1 MAWCGARRNGPLIR
15 ARYQG
20 DVMQTSHVAVI
31 AAAAFVILSWFNVDT
46 GVGSIQSDLRER
58 AQREVASVLED
69 ADEIRIEA
77 DGRDL
82 ILTGTVSSE
91 TVRAEAESR
100 VNGLRGVRTVTNL
113 IEVAE
118 TVEPPSWS
126 YSLTTVPYRLVVS
139 LTSTDAVL
147 DGLVHDEP
155 TRTALLAIAAGRAA
169 DGSVRDTLEV
179 EPQTHPQWSEA
190 TQEIVRAVAA
200 LQDVELRFADHEISI
215 KGRAGSPDE
224 RDRALATIRSA
235 VPYGVI
241 LQTDLT
247 VPLSAAAA
255 QCKQRFA
262 ELQTHRP
269 VVFLPTSTALLPS
282 SGELLDALAVAL
294 RECPDT
300 RIEVAAYSE
309 STRDYGAALRISQA
323 RAETIAEQLTT
334 RGVNG
339 SRLSAVGYGVT
350 ETDGRMSDPQMALI
364 VRGH

>member
-1 MAWCGARRNGPLIR
+1 
-15 ARYQG
+15 
-20 DVMQTSHVAVI
+20 MQTSHVAVL
-31 AAAAFVILSWFNVDT
+31 AAAAFVVLSWFNVNT
-46 GVGSIQSDLRER
+46 GVGSIQSDLRAR
-58 AQREVASVLED
+58 AQREIAAVLED

-82 ILTGTVSSE
+82 ILTGTVSSG

-100 VNGLRGVRTVTNL
+100 VSGLRGVRAVTNL

-118 TVEPPSWS
+118 TTAWS
-126 YSLTTVPYRLVVS
+126 YSPTTVPYRLVVS
-139 LTSTDAVL
+139 LTSTGAVL
-147 DGLVHDEP
+147 DGLVRDEP
-155 TRTALLAIAAGRAA
+155 TRTALLAIAAGRAV

-179 EPQTHPQWSEA
+179 EPDTHPQWSEA
-190 TQEIVRAVAA
+190 TSEIVRAVVA
-200 LQDVELRFADHEISI
+200 LQDVELRFADHEISVTG
-215 KGRAGSPDE
+215 KAGSPDE
-224 RDRALATIRSA
+224 RDRALAAIRSA

-282 SGELLDALAVAL
+282 SRELLDALAVTL
-294 RECPDT
+294 QECPDT
-300 RIEVAAYSE
+300 RIEVAGYSE
-309 STRDYGAALRISQA
+309 STRDNGAALRISQA
-323 RAETIAEQLTT
+323 RAETIEEQLTA

-339 SRLSAVGYGVT
+339 SRLSAIGYGIT
-350 ETDGRMSDPQMALI
+350 ETDARMSNPQMALI

>member
-1 MAWCGARRNGPLIR
+1 
-15 ARYQG
+15 
-20 DVMQTSHVAVI
+20 MQTSHVAVI

-82 ILTGTVSSE
+82 ILTGTVSSG

-169 DGSVRDTLEV
+169 NGNVRDTLEV

-200 LQDVELRFADHEISI
+200 LQDVEL
-215 KGRAGSPDE
+215 
-224 RDRALATIRSA
+224 
-235 VPYGVI
+235 
-241 LQTDLT
+241 
-247 VPLSAAAA
+247 
-255 QCKQRFA
+255 
-262 ELQTHRP
+262 
-269 VVFLPTSTALLPS
+269 
-282 SGELLDALAVAL
+282 
-294 RECPDT
+294 
-300 RIEVAAYSE
+300 
-309 STRDYGAALRISQA
+309 
-323 RAETIAEQLTT
+323 
-334 RGVNG
+334 
-339 SRLSAVGYGVT
+339 
-350 ETDGRMSDPQMALI
+350 
-364 VRGH
+364 